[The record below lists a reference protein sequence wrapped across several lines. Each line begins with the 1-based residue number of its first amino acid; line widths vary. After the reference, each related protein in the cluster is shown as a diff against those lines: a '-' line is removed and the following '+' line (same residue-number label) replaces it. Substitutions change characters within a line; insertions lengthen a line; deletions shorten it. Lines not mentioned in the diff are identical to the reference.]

1 MLKPEGGFYIMPDF
15 STLLSNKFK
24 SSADFCKVLLDETG
38 VALLPGSD
46 FGFDSKKLIF
56 RLSFV
61 DFDGEKFLNYSYSK
75 EELSDEDLNIYAPKI
90 VKGINKIIDW
100 ANK

>member
-1 MLKPEGGFYIMPDF
+1 MPDF
-15 STLLSNKFK
+15 SALLSNKFK
-24 SSADFCKVLLDETG
+24 SSSDFCKVLLDETG

-61 DFDGEKFLNYSYSK
+61 DFDGENFLNYSYSK
-75 EELSDEDLNIYAPKI
+75 GSLCEEDLNTYAPKI
-90 VKGINKIIDW
+90 VRGIKNIVDWVNK
-100 ANK
+100 